1 MWTEEK
7 IREVL
12 ERKEKLLKEL
22 DVVVHDN
29 GVWFRGD
36 KFMDA
41 PDQAAAVAQELG
53 EQRAQRKKIENQI
66 EVLKCILD
74 IK

>member
-12 ERKEKLLKEL
+12 ERKENLVKEL
-22 DVVVHDN
+22 KTTIGDN
-29 GVWFRGD
+29 AAWFRGD

-53 EQRAQRKKIENQI
+53 EQRAQLKKIEHQV